1 MLGTVMLI
9 GALVLAEPYVRE
21 FTAWV
26 KKRKEIVRRRRKRRR
41 MIETNL
47 QLFELTGEQYYLDRI
62 AEIREG
68 A

>member
-9 GALVLAEPYVRE
+9 GALVLAEPYFRE

-26 KKRKEIVRRRRKRRR
+26 KKHKEVVRRRRKRRR

-62 AEIREG
+62 AEIRKG